1 MFTKT
6 HTHVGEKTFEGQNG
20 APLLAASVGIG
31 YLKEPLRYLT
41 QNDIKNMTLRS
52 GASGEEKRIMSPFKK
67 RANRNL
73 MYQTISK
80 LGLHN
85 L

>member
-1 MFTKT
+1 M
-6 HTHVGEKTFEGQNG
+6 
-20 APLLAASVGIG
+20 GIG

-52 GASGEEKRIMSPFKK
+52 GTTGEEKRLMSPFKK
-67 RANRNL
+67 PERANRNL

-80 LGLHN
+80 LMRGLTIR
-85 L
+85 